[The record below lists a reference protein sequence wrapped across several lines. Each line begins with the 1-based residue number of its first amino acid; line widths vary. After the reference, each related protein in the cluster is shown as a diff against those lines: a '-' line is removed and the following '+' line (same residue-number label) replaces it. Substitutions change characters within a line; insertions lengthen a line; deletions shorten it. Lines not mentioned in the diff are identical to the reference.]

1 MTFEAHLYER
11 GLFVD
16 KKRKRAYFPKEDDGP
31 RVITYQARLRRA
43 TRTVVKA
50 RISPRTE
57 KVQYWEHQAFS
68 YRFELFGDTWV
79 LTLEPGYVF
88 TFDGLKGL
96 LASERV
102 NKLSTKRASRD
113 YNNAVLNDISFWLWV
128 VARGEVGS
136 FDLIPEPPIA
146 DLLPGETRAL
156 SRSPIEP
163 EAHVT
168 LMAKFPAVVITDSA
182 FLEEQDADP
191 TEGEIDED
199 LINEIAELAET
210 SRIEAEEEDHA
221 DSN

>member
-1 MTFEAHLYER
+1 L
-11 GLFVD
+11 
-16 KKRKRAYFPKEDDGP
+16 RK
-31 RVITYQARLRRA
+31 A

-68 YRFELFGDTWV
+68 YRFEQFGDVWV
-79 LTLEPGYVF
+79 LIIEPGYVF

-128 VARGEVGS
+128 VAKGEIGS
-136 FDLIPEPPIA
+136 FDLTPEPPIS

-156 SRSPIEP
+156 SRSVAEP
-163 EAHVT
+163 EARVT
-168 LMAKFPAVVITDSA
+168 LMAKFPAIVVTDSNL
-182 FLEEQDADP
+182 LEEQDSDL

-199 LINEIAELAET
+199 LVNEIAELAET
-210 SRIEAEEEDHA
+210 LRIEAEEEDHA